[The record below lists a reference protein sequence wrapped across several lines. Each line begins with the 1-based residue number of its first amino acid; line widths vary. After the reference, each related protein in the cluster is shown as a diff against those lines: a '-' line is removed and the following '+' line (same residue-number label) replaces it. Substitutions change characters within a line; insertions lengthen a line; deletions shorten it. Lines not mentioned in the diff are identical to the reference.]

1 MKGEVGGVIAD
12 EICFPNVHK
21 DGNLKTKK
29 KNSYTDFKNSQFLW
43 IKKILFFFFFVFLGP
58 HPRHMEV
65 PTLEVKSEL

>member
-43 IKKILFFFFFVFLGP
+43 IKKILFFFFFFFWATPSAYGGFQA
-58 HPRHMEV
+58 RG
-65 PTLEVKSEL
+65 